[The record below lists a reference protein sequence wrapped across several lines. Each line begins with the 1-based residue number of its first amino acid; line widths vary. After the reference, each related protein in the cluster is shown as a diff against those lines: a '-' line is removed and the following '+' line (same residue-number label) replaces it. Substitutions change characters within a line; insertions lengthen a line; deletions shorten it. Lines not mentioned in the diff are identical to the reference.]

1 MTDPNTSQESS
12 FDKTTQTG
20 QQAQPSVSKSSS
32 LETFPSDLSGLQT
45 QGVKKVLR
53 DLARDRA
60 IAEEVLRNVNFDRQ
74 KGIIGGQLI
83 GLNAAY
89 WGIVTQYPDIIS
101 GGIE

>member
-1 MTDPNTSQESS
+1 MTDPNTSPGYSS
-12 FDKTTQTG
+12 GRITETG
-20 QQAQPSVSKSSS
+20 QQAQPSGFKSGS
-32 LETFPSDLSGLQT
+32 LETLPSELSNLQQ
-45 QGVKKVLR
+45 QGVQKVLR

-60 IAEEVLRNVNFDRQ
+60 IAEEALRSVNFDRQ